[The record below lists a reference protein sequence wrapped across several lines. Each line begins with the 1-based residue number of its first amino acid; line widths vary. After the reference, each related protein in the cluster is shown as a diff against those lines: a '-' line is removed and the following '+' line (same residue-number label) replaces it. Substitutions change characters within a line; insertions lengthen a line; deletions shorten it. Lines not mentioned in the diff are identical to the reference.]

1 LISLAFLYFRPPDFG
16 RYYHFATE
24 GLSRLRLYRAPDR
37 KVNLFHRV
45 LLHSWHDMG
54 MEVERDADRRIPK
67 PFAGN
72 LRMGAAN
79 GICDA

>member
-1 LISLAFLYFRPPDFG
+1 LISLAFLYLRSPDFG
-16 RYYHFATE
+16 RCYHFATE
-24 GLSRLRLYRAPDR
+24 GLSRLRLYLARDR

-45 LLHSWHDMG
+45 RLHSWHDMG
-54 MEVERDADRRIPK
+54 IEVERDADRRMPK

-72 LRMGAAN
+72 LRIGAAN